1 MAAAC
6 LTVAL
11 GASGARPAAAP
22 SSQQLRSSSSQISRG
37 APLVAAVPRSSS
49 GSFEPR
55 RQRAA
60 PLRIDALLGNRK
72 WWEVKSPPN
81 VIHISSVQQMVDTM
95 ATAGDRLVIVD
106 FFAPWCAACKGIY
119 PKLMKLM
126 EERPDVLLLAVNFDE
141 NKTLVKAL
149 GVKVLPYFM
158 FYRGAQGKLEGFGAS
173 AKKLHLIQEAI
184 DRHTTERCYLPGS
197 EEQPVL
203 PEFPNVAPSGKSKLS
218 GSNGVVPAPLRAV
231 AAAPQPVA

>member
-1 MAAAC
+1 MAC
-6 LTVAL
+6 LLTGTAP
-11 GASGARPAAAP
+11 GARPAVAA
-22 SSQQLRSSSSQISRG
+22 SSHQLRSSSSQISRG

-49 GSFEPR
+49 GSSFSGAA
-55 RQRAA
+55 QRGAH
-60 PLRIDALLGNRK
+60 LRVEALLGNRK
-72 WWEVKSPPN
+72 WWEAKSPPN
-81 VIHISSVQQMVDTM
+81 VVHINSVQQMVDTM

-149 GVKVLPYFM
+149 GVKVLPFFM
-158 FYRGAQGKLEGFGAS
+158 FYRGAEGKLEGFGAS

-184 DRHTTERCYLPGS
+184 ERHTTERCYLPGS
-197 EEQPVL
+197 EAEPVL
-203 PEFPNVAPSGKSKLS
+203 PEFPNVAPSGKSRLS
-218 GSNGVVPAPLRAV
+218 GSNGVVPGPLRAG
-231 AAAPQPVA
+231 AGAPQAVA